1 MTIEH
6 MSQEYI
12 QNMTSSG
19 AMIHLPWR
27 ELIPNPL
34 NALVRG
40 GPENAE
46 AGLAELSASI
56 KAHGVIQPLLVQKT
70 SQGWMILTGER
81 RWRATRALGDA
92 APPTL
97 PCIVRHTDNEL
108 DSLIEM
114 GIENLQRENLD
125 PITEARYYAALIE
138 RGLDKAGICR
148 EVGVNMSALNSR
160 LALLEL
166 APAVQAHIQTGRI
179 PSTAAKH
186 LSQLDQPTQSAL
198 AHKMQGRPVAA
209 IAQAVSLIK
218 KRQAAAAENPPPL
231 AGEATVGRGEGS
243 LTDAQKLAEL
253 RRLAAALVAQLRLDA
268 QLLHQAATD
277 LADID
282 HPGADQYFHRATHIE
297 TAIKG
302 VIKQ

>member
-1 MTIEH
+1 MKPTIDH
-6 MSQEYI
+6 MSPEYLE
-12 QNMTSSG
+12 NLTAGGKMF
-19 AMIHLPWR
+19 HLHWR
-27 ELIPNPL
+27 EITPNPL
-34 NALVRG
+34 NELVRG
-40 GPENAE
+40 GQANAE
-46 AGLAELSASI
+46 MSLAELSASI
-56 KAHGVIQPLLVQKT
+56 KAHGVIQPLLVQK
-70 SQGWMILTGER
+70 SSHGWMILTGER
-81 RWRATRALGDA
+81 RWRATKALGEDA
-92 APPTL
+92 PLL
-97 PCIVRHTDNEL
+97 PCVIRHTDGEL
-108 DSLIEM
+108 DSLVQM
-114 GIENLQRENLD
+114 GIENIQRQNLD

-166 APAVQAHIQTGRI
+166 APAVQAHIQAGRI

-186 LSQLDQPTQSAL
+186 LGQLDQPAQSAL

-218 KRQAAAAENPPPL
+218 KRQAAANSLPDSGR
-231 AGEATVGRGEGS
+231 AGEGPGEGT